1 MKAKKPLL
9 GISKMQTIV
18 RDSLR
23 FLRAFKFYVNSIFIK
38 INITYLLRSLLSAL
52 TSLQTARHSINNYI
66 NFDLEKV
73 KVINN
78 KGESQKW
85 RENS

>member
-38 INITYLLRSLLSAL
+38 INITYLLRSLLSVL
-52 TSLQTARHSINNYI
+52 SSLQTARHTINNYI
-66 NFDLEKV
+66 NLDLEKV

-78 KGESQKW
+78 KREGQKW